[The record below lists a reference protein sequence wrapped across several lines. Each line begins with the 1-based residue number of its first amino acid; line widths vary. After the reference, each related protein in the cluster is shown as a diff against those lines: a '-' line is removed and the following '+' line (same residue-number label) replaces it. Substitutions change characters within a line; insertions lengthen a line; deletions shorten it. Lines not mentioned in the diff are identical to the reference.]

1 MTRNQ
6 AAAII
11 AGTVADAIR
20 ERLVTYTPVTNG
32 HQALILAY
40 TMRQERALQVLCRAL
55 ELDPGPYLSD
65 IVPAVSDAAR
75 AAGAAGFTVPS
86 LPEE

>member
-1 MTRNQ
+1 MKHAQ
-6 AAAII
+6 AAAVI

-20 ERLVTYTPVTNG
+20 ERLVTYTPVTTA

-40 TMRQERALQVLCRAL
+40 TMRQAAALDVFCASSG
-55 ELDPGPYLSD
+55 LDTNPYLSD
-65 IVPAVSDAAR
+65 VTDIIDAAAR
-75 AAGAAGFTVPS
+75 AADAAGLTVPS

>member
-1 MTRNQ
+1 MKHAQ

-20 ERLVTYTPVTNG
+20 ERLIAYTPVTNG
-32 HQALILAY
+32 HQANILAY
-40 TMRQERALQVLCRAL
+40 TRRQAIALAGHCRA
-55 ELDPGPYLSD
+55 EGIDPHPYLSD
-65 IVPAVSDAAR
+65 IEPLIDAAVR
-75 AAGAAGFTVPS
+75 AADAIGLTVPS